1 MTAGHKYDSPVLRK
15 VFSSETN
22 AGSDNSA
29 RGAVA
34 PALERRVRCE
44 RDRRYAIVSPR
55 RADRQIARTIA
66 THRRRRERLDE
77 TPIYSFQR
85 QYTITENFRYVCLQG
100 DAIITADIGPTREDL
115 K

>member
-1 MTAGHKYDSPVLRK
+1 M
-15 VFSSETN
+15 
-22 AGSDNSA
+22 
-29 RGAVA
+29 RGATTAVA

-55 RADRQIARTIA
+55 RADRQIA

-100 DAIITADIGPTREDL
+100 DAIITAAIGPTREDF